1 MKRNRREFIDLW
13 IAVTILLLAVVY
25 HFGVNAMGGIERL
38 VGTEA
43 ANWVSD
49 GLFIW
54 LIGLLWIA
62 HQRWKG
68 ISRKQAFLDDV
79 ISSTGLEVVMV
90 VDDQDVITLCNDSV
104 LPVFGYH
111 VDEVIGRNTD
121 LLFRNVGAGTQS
133 VEERNNALERI
144 GFHRGE
150 ANGTRKDGTERIVEI
165 ASATR
170 KKGDGCV
177 LMIQDITE
185 RKLAQEQ
192 LRAAM
197 EQTEE
202 AMRQKAAALLKLED
216 SYCRLRELEVHR
228 DSLIQMVCHDMKAP
242 LQVLILQLDILKEMV
257 IAKLD
262 NDELESVDTLLAYS
276 RQLEI
281 MVHSMLD
288 LSKLES
294 GTLPL
299 RRKPKVMESVILEAV
314 DFMNPMAGNCTIVM
328 DVPKGIQ
335 SVSVDSYL
343 VHRVLINLMFNA
355 LKYSPEGGE
364 IRVGL
369 VAEEDHIR
377 VTVTDEGPGIP
388 EEYRDKIFEKFGQIQ
403 TEEHMRSGS
412 TGLGLTFCRMAVEAH
427 GGTIG
432 VDSVEGMGSTF
443 WFDLPCVTAE
453 SPTSTESPS
462 AGDAA
467 DVTPTVQRRT

>member
-1 MKRNRREFIDLW
+1 MKRNRRELIDLW
-13 IAVTILLLAVVY
+13 IAVSILLLAVVY
-25 HFGVNAMGGIERL
+25 HFGVSAMGGIERL

-43 ANWVSD
+43 ASWVSD

-90 VDDQDVITLCNDSV
+90 VDDQDVINLCNDSV

-111 VDEVIGRNTD
+111 VDEVVGRKTK
-121 LLFRNVGAGTQS
+121 LLFRSAGAK
-133 VEERNNALERI
+133 EIKERNDALERI

-150 ANGTRKDGTERIVEI
+150 ARGIRKDGAECIVEI

-170 KKGDGCV
+170 KKGDGRV

-197 EQTEE
+197 EQTEV
-202 AMRQKAAALLKLED
+202 AMRQKAEALVKLEE

-257 IAKLD
+257 IEKLD

-299 RRKPKVMESVILEAV
+299 RRKPKVMESAVLEAV
-314 DFMNPMAGNCTIVM
+314 DFMRPMAGNCTIVT
-328 DVPKGIQ
+328 DVPRG
-335 SVSVDSYL
+335 VRPVNVDSYL
-343 VHRVLINLMFNA
+343 VNRILINLMFNA
-355 LKYSPEGGE
+355 LKYSPGGE
-364 IRVGL
+364 EIRLSL
-369 VAEEDHIR
+369 VAEEARIR
-377 VTVTDEGPGIP
+377 VSVTDKGPGIP
-388 EEYRDKIFEKFGQIQ
+388 EEYREKIFEKFGQVQ
-403 TEEHMRSGS
+403 TEEHTRSGS
-412 TGLGLTFCRMAVEAH
+412 TGLGLTFCKMAVEAH

-432 VDSVEGMGSTF
+432 VDSVEGRGSAF
-443 WFDLPCVTAE
+443 WFELPY
-453 SPTSTESPS
+453 
-462 AGDAA
+462 DAA
-467 DVTPTVQRRT
+467 DASTSAESSSPGETADVTTTVPRRT